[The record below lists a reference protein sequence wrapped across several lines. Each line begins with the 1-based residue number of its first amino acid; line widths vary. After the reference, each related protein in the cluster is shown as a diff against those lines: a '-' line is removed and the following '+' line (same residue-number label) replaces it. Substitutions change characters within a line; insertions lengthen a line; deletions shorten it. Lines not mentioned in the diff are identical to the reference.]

1 MAVLAEPNT
10 SSEVVLEAQ
19 KLINKSAL
27 QSRAPENGAFDKSTL
42 AALKQFQIESGLRPT
57 GVLDDKT
64 MDVLRKAASTKNPEL
79 QIVLN
84 GKIYLL
90 TKSEHAAL
98 ITRVKA
104 EFRPAMTTL
113 RGAVAEARGYYD
125 HMKKLNKDQYIV
137 SCCIEAYNRTSL
149 PSEALIKTAESGV
162 DAAQKALDS
171 GNFKTFPAIFTKA
184 QTNANKSRAE
194 MKKYVA
200 DMIDGG
206 SDIELGLQ
214 IVSTTSFIVVG
225 IIAAPVAASYGAGAI
240 GSAVIAGAGTSAV
253 ETLANEAGKGIA
265 GQSKGFQDAGL
276 NVLRD
281 AFIGG
286 SIGALVKGKGG
297 EAVFKSVAP
306 KAAKLL
312 SGKLFEKA
320 SEKVVVKWLLL
331 YFKKNGA
338 EILEGIMKETL
349 KSFKSSA
356 DSLTF
361 EKFCGIVAKEVATAG
376 IFSKFG
382 AAGDV
387 DAKAVLKKVGMKQRV
402 AWLEELGDK
411 ASPGDVEK
419 LFSKAFE
426 ERYKEW
432 GGRVYDAVLG
442 KLTGSE
448 APAAV
453 ESKIIDE
460 VAVNKSLMKA
470 MDEAVKKQGKKKR

>member
-1 MAVLAEPNT
+1 MAVLATPNT

-27 QSRAPENGAFDKSTL
+27 QSRAPESGAFDKSTI
-42 AALKQFQIESGLRPT
+42 AALKQFQIESGARPT

-64 MDVLRKAASTKNPEL
+64 MDLLRKAATAKAPDL

-90 TKSEHAAL
+90 TIAEHKAL
-98 ITRVKA
+98 MTRVKQ
-104 EFRPAMTTL
+104 EFRPALTTL
-113 RGAVAEARGYYD
+113 RSAVAEARGYYD
-125 HMKKLNKDQYIV
+125 HMKELNKQQYIV
-137 SCCIEAYNRTSL
+137 AWCIEAYNRKSL
-149 PSEALIKTAESGV
+149 PAESLIKSAENGV
-162 DAAQKALDS
+162 AAAEKALES
-171 GNFKTFPAIFTKA
+171 GNFKSFPPIFTKA
-184 QTNANKSRAE
+184 EANANKARAE

-200 DMIDGG
+200 SMIDGG
-206 SDIELGLQ
+206 GDIELGLQ

-225 IIAAPVAASYGAGAI
+225 ILAAPVAASYGAGAI

-265 GQSKGFQDAGL
+265 GSSKGFQDAGV

-297 EAVFKSVAP
+297 EALFKKIAP
-306 KAAKLL
+306 KAVKLL

-320 SEKVVVKWLLL
+320 SEKVVVKWLIL
-331 YFKKNGA
+331 YLQKNGA

-349 KSFKSSA
+349 KSFKSNSE
-356 DSLTF
+356 SLTV
-361 EKFCGIVAKEVATAG
+361 EKFCGIVAKELATAG

-382 AAGDV
+382 ATGDV
-387 DAKAVLKKVGMKQRV
+387 SALAVLKQVGMKQRLE
-402 AWLEELGDK
+402 WLEELGDK

-419 LFSKAFE
+419 LFGKAFE
-426 ERYKEW
+426 ESYKEW
-432 GGRVYDAVLG
+432 GGRVYDYVLG
-442 KLTGSE
+442 KLTGAETPS
-448 APAAV
+448 AV
-453 ESKIIDE
+453 EKKIIDE
-460 VAVNKSLMKA
+460 ISINKSLMKA
-470 MDEAVKKQGKKKR
+470 MDQAVMTKSKKKK

>member
-10 SSEVVLEAQ
+10 SSEIVMEAQ
-19 KLINKSAL
+19 KLLNKSAL
-27 QSRAPENGAFDKSTL
+27 QTRAPENGAFDKSTV
-42 AALKQFQIESGLRPT
+42 AALKQFQIESALRPT

-64 MDVLRKAASTKNPEL
+64 MDVLRKAANTKNPDY

-90 TKSEHAAL
+90 TKAEHATL
-98 ITRVKA
+98 MKRVKD
-104 EFRPAMTTL
+104 EYRPAIATL
-113 RGAVAEARGYYD
+113 KGAVAEARGYYD
-125 HMKKLNKDQYIV
+125 HMKQLNKDQYIV
-137 SCCIEAYNRTSL
+137 SWCIEAYKRKSL
-149 PSEALIKTAESGV
+149 PAESLIKTAETGV
-162 DAAQKALDS
+162 TAAEKALNAGD
-171 GNFKTFPAIFTKA
+171 FKTFPSIFTKA
-184 QTNANKSRAE
+184 QTNANKARAE
-194 MKKYVA
+194 MKQYVA

-206 SDIELGLQ
+206 GDIELGLQ

-225 IIAAPVAASYGAGAI
+225 IIAAPVAASYGAGAMT
-240 GSAVIAGAGTSAV
+240 SAIIAGAGSSAI
-253 ETLANEAGKGIA
+253 ETLAHEAGKGIS
-265 GQSKGFQDAGL
+265 GQSKGFEDAAG

-297 EAVFKSVAP
+297 EALFKRIAP

-312 SGKLFEKA
+312 GGKLFEKA
-320 SEKVVVKWLLL
+320 SEKVVVNWLIL

-349 KSFKSSA
+349 KSFKSSSE
-356 DSLTF
+356 SLTI

-387 DAKAVLKKVGMKQRV
+387 SAKDVLKKVGMKQRV

-419 LFSKAFE
+419 LFGKAFE
-426 ERYKEW
+426 ESYKEW
-432 GGRVYDAVLG
+432 GGKVYDIVLG

-453 ESKIIDE
+453 ETKIIDE
-460 VAVNKSLMKA
+460 AAVNKSLLKA
-470 MDEAVKKQGKKKR
+470 MDEAVKKQGKKKK